1 MHQWGC
7 RLAFGVDHLC
17 DVAQRRGERAAI
29 QAHTCVKVTHV
40 INHDSEQ
47 EVPMLEP
54 SLVDQCYAEYNKR
67 MSSPFDKQPTV
78 PPPEEEASSEQS
90 SCLAATVDAGHLPR
104 FDFSVWGSYSH
115 RVAKKVAL
123 MGVIITR
130 NGEFRSVE
138 TKGPADFSTWLS
150 SWKVLHRAFIT

>member
-1 MHQWGC
+1 MLVKSFAPVSPSSYTTNLGC
-7 RLAFGVDHLC
+7 TSGVVDWSVVSTTCATWHN
-17 DVAQRRGERAAI
+17 VVVRER
-29 QAHTCVKVTHV
+29 QF
-40 INHDSEQ
+40 
-47 EVPMLEP
+47 
-54 SLVDQCYAEYNKR
+54 KR
-67 MSSPFDKQPTV
+67 TRVGSPFDKQPTV

-104 FDFSVWGSYSH
+104 FDISVWGSYSH